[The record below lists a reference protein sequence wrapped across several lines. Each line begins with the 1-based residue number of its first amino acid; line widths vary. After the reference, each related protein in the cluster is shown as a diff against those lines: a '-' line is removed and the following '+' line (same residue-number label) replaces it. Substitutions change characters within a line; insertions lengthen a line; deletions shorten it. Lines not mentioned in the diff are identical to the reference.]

1 MTTCMRYGPQT
12 RSRRGLSRGLLLALL
27 VWMAAPTLR
36 AQKVELNV
44 IERTL
49 KNGMKVLM
57 VERHDNPTV
66 ALYLMFKV
74 GGVNDP
80 QGRTGIAHMLEHMM
94 FKGTKIYGT
103 SDYKAEVPIMD
114 KIDSAY
120 AELEAERAKKNSPLL
135 KPDEEKIRKLE
146 EQMKTLQE
154 EQKKYIVSD
163 EMWQTYQRLG
173 GVGLNAST
181 GDETT
186 QYFVSMP
193 SNQLEVWAMVEAD
206 RLANPVFREF
216 YAERDVVAEERR
228 MRVDTD
234 PDGLLWE
241 NFAATAFQAHPYRV
255 PVIGWESD
263 IANFR
268 REEVLDYFKTF
279 YAPNN
284 AIAAIVGDINP
295 DKTVALLEKY
305 FGVIP
310 PQPQPRRH
318 IPEEPPQQGERRSV
332 VTFDAQPQFYIG
344 YHVPAIGAE
353 DGYALDVMAQLLS
366 GVTRGSRTGRLY
378 KSLVLDKK
386 VALGASASSSSQLY
400 PSLFVIDATPAQD
413 KTTAEVEAAIYEEIA
428 KLQKEPPTEEEMTR
442 VRNAADA
449 SFVRALR
456 SNMGIAR
463 IISYVEYV
471 AGTWRYLFT
480 EQEKIKAVTAEQV
493 QEVAKKYF
501 SADNRTVTELRPPPP
516 AQEETAPKA
525 EPAGSSQSEVRQ

>member
-1 MTTCMRYGPQT
+1 MSNRI
-12 RSRRGLSRGLLLALL
+12 RRGIERPSRLPAAVMLALTCL
-27 VWMAAPTLR
+27 LPLPVQA
-36 AQKVELNV
+36 KEVELNV

-49 KNGMKVLM
+49 KNGMRVLM

-66 ALYLMFKV
+66 ATYLMFKV

-94 FKGTKIYGT
+94 FKGSRIYGT
-103 SDYKAEVPIMD
+103 TNYKAEVPIME
-114 KIDSAY
+114 KIDRTI
-120 AELEAERAKKNSPLL
+120 AELEAERAKRTSPLL
-135 KPDEEKIRKLE
+135 KPDEEKIKQLE
-146 EQMKTLQE
+146 EQLNSLQD
-154 EQKKYIVSD
+154 EQKQYIVSD

-173 GVGLNAST
+173 GVGLNAAT

-186 QYFVSMP
+186 QYFVSLP

-216 YAERDVVAEERR
+216 YPERDVVAEERR

-241 NFAATAFQAHPYRV
+241 NFAATAFQAHPYRN
-255 PVIGWESD
+255 PVVGWQSD

-284 AIAAIVGDINP
+284 AIAVIVGDINP

-318 IPEEPPQQGERRSV
+318 IPEEPQQQGERRAV

-344 YHVPAIGAE
+344 YHVPAVGHE
-353 DGYALDVMAQLLS
+353 DGYALDVMAQLLG
-366 GVTRGSRTGRLY
+366 GVSRGSRTGRLY
-378 KSLVLDKK
+378 KSLVLEKK
-386 VALGASASSSSQLY
+386 LALGVGAGSSSQLY

-413 KTTAEVEAAIYEEIA
+413 KTTAEVEAAIYGEIE
-428 KLQKEPPTEEEMTR
+428 KLQNEPPTDEEMTR

-463 IISYVEYV
+463 IIAYVEYV
-471 AGTWRYLFT
+471 AGSWRYLFT
-480 EQEKIKAVTAEQV
+480 EQERLKAVTPEQV
-493 QEVAKKYF
+493 QQVAKKYF
-501 SADNRTVTELRPPPP
+501 APENRTVVELRPPP
-516 AQEETAPKA
+516 AGEEAAPEA
-525 EPAGSSQSEVRQ
+525 APAGARSEVRQ

>member
-1 MTTCMRYGPQT
+1 MTKSVRQYSPRMRVQAA
-12 RSRRGLSRGLLLALL
+12 LLLMLTAMPW
-27 VWMAAPTLR
+27 VRPDALR
-36 AQKVELNV
+36 AQDVQLDA
-44 IERTL
+44 IEHTL

-103 SDYKAEVPIMD
+103 TNYKAEVPIME
-114 KIDSAY
+114 KIDRVY
-120 AELEAERAKKNSPLL
+120 GELEVERAKRDSPLL
-135 KPDEEKIRKLE
+135 QPDEEKIKRFE
-146 EQMKTLQE
+146 EEMRSLQE
-154 EQKKYIVSD
+154 EQKQYIVSD

-186 QYFVSMP
+186 QYFVSLP

-241 NFAATAFQAHPYRV
+241 NFAATAFQAHPYRN
-255 PVIGWESD
+255 PVVGWESD

-284 AIAAIVGDINP
+284 AIVAIVGDINP

-318 IPEEPPQQGERRSV
+318 IPEEPVQQGERRAV
-332 VTFDAQPQFYIG
+332 ITFDAQPQLYFG
-344 YHVPAIGAE
+344 YHVPPVGHE

-366 GVTRGSRTGRLY
+366 GVSRGSRTGRLY

-386 VALGASASSSSQLY
+386 VALGASASSSSQIY
-400 PSLFVIDATPAQD
+400 PSLFVISATPAQD
-413 KTTAEVEAAIYEEIA
+413 KTAADVEAAVYEEIER
-428 KLQKEPPTEEEMTR
+428 LQKEPPTDEEMTR

-463 IISYVEYV
+463 IISYVEYA
-471 AGTWRYLFT
+471 AGSWRYIFT
-480 EQEKIKAVTAEQV
+480 EREKLKAVTPEQV
-493 QEVAKKYF
+493 QAVAKKYF
-501 SADNRTVTELRPPPP
+501 APENRTVAELRPKP
-516 AQEETAPKA
+516 AEEEAAPEETSA
-525 EPAGSSQSEVRQ
+525 AGGSEVRQ